1 VAYRNVAVPW
11 LSGGL
16 VLLGYAAVKW
26 TRTRRARRERNAS
39 ESESIERASERDAA
53 EPSSTGER
61 RGQRNAALGAAFLG
75 RATEALSP
83 FHIDWPS
90 PPR

>member
-1 VAYRNVAVPW
+1 MAYRNVAVPW
-11 LSGGL
+11 LSAGL
-16 VLLGYAAVKW
+16 VLLGYAAVRW
-26 TRTRRARRERNAS
+26 SRRTRARSERGAP
-39 ESESIERASERDAA
+39 ESIAGPLAHDAA
-53 EPSSTGER
+53 EPTSTR
-61 RGQRNAALGAAFLG
+61 KQRGQRNAELGAAFLG